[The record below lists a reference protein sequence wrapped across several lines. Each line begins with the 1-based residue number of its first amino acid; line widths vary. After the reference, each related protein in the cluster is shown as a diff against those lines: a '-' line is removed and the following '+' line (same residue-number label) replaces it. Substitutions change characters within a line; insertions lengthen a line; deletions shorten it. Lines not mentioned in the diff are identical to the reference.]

1 MREVLKLKTQQN
13 IAFLGAGSMAEAM
26 IAGIVGKEK
35 SPDFQI
41 IVTNRNNQQRLREL
55 ETKYGVKAIKREQLN
70 FEELDILIIATK
82 PKDIEDVLNFMKMRL
97 KPHVLILSTV
107 AGIPTSFLEKN
118 MPIGQQVIR
127 IMPNTSSLISESV
140 TAMSPGKNTGEQ
152 AIAEGK
158 KLLSKMGSVYLIEE
172 DKIDIFTGI
181 AGSGPAYFYYLMEQ
195 IEKAGKEGGL
205 DSQTVREISAQTLL
219 GAAKMVLMQI
229 ESPAKL
235 REKVTSPN
243 GTTAAGLAALEKYG
257 GGIAI
262 FQAIK
267 GATSRSKEI
276 STELLKN
283 KFKQN
288 K

>member
-1 MREVLKLKTQQN
+1 MKTQQN

-35 SPDFQI
+35 SPNYQI
-41 IVTNRNNQQRLREL
+41 IVTNRSNQRRLRGL
-55 ETKYGVKAIKREQLN
+55 ETKYRVKTIKREQLN
-70 FEELDILIIATK
+70 FEKLDILIIATK
-82 PKDIEDVLNFMKMRL
+82 PKDIEDVLDFLKAKL
-97 KPHVLILSTV
+97 KPHVLILSAV
-107 AGIPTSFLEKN
+107 AGVTTSFLEN
-118 MPIGQQVIR
+118 NLPIGQQVIR
-127 IMPNTSSLISESV
+127 MMPNTSSLISESA

-152 AIAEGK
+152 AILKGK
-158 KLLSKMGSVYLIEE
+158 ELLSKMGSVYLIEE
-172 DKIDIFTGI
+172 DKMDIFTGI

-219 GAAKMVLMQI
+219 GAAKMVLRQI

-243 GTTAAGLAALEKYG
+243 GTTAAGLTALEKYG

-262 FQAIK
+262 SQAIR
-267 GATSRSKEI
+267 GAASRSKEI
-276 STELLKN
+276 STEFLKN
-283 KFKQN
+283 N
-288 K
+288 I